1 MLSPHTISCRPIY
14 KTEIIF
20 YRNITLVVL
29 TSHGIEMGC
38 LWWKP
43 TAVNKILENKLTHIS
58 LLRSILL
65 IYLFIHLLI
74 RIHCHYFYKPSGK
87 NLLKAQ
93 AHVETAAGK
102 KTANAGKVRSR
113 DPLPFWLH
121 SREWEICEESILVF
135 ILRPVHSFKMQVN
148 QSHQCLPS
156 KHIKQTY
163 RNTGS
168 PKSCCIVSKGWIPQ
182 IFYIE
187 IPCESQQCS
196 RYCFWLQKWL
206 QSSLHFQAFHPGF

>member
-14 KTEIIF
+14 KTVIIF

-38 LWWKP
+38 LWWKL

-65 IYLFIHLLI
+65 ILFIYSFTSV
-74 RIHCHYFYKPSGK
+74 RIHCYYFYKPSGK

-102 KTANAGKVRSR
+102 KNSKRGKSQVTWPS
-113 DPLPFWLH
+113 LLFWLH

-148 QSHQCLPS
+148 QSHQCVPS
-156 KHIKQTY
+156 KHIKQL
-163 RNTGS
+163 NL
-168 PKSCCIVSKGWIPQ
+168 P
-182 IFYIE
+182 
-187 IPCESQQCS
+187 
-196 RYCFWLQKWL
+196 
-206 QSSLHFQAFHPGF
+206 